1 MEKDELLNIK
11 QTIISNS
18 EYKKWME
25 KISAVENEFALSSD
39 FNNIVALDHGI
50 EHMNRVADNVYK
62 LLEEYNCDKKTCIL
76 GYIAGLIHDIGM
88 IYGKK
93 GHAQNGAEMSKTFL
107 QKLHLLET
115 LDIEIITNAIKNHG
129 SGGENP
135 DVITS
140 FLAIV
145 DKADMCKARS
155 LGKSS
160 PIKCIENYMIKIQ
173 NGILH
178 INYTMPNLKGKEGLY
193 IIPKSIDVPKTLGR
207 NLGLQVK
214 IYINGKCEE
223 FKDRDDYKGQIY
235 QRKE

>member
-1 MEKDELLNIK
+1 MEKNELLNIK
-11 QTIISNS
+11 QTIISNN
-18 EYKKWME
+18 EYRKWME
-25 KISAVENEFALSSD
+25 KISAIEKQFALSSD
-39 FNNIVALDHGI
+39 FNNMVALDHGI

-62 LLEEYNCDKKTCIL
+62 LLKEYNCDRKTCTL

-107 QKLHLLET
+107 TKLHLLDI
-115 LDIEIITNAIKNHG
+115 LDIESIANAIKNHG
-129 SGGENP
+129 SGGDNP

-140 FLAIV
+140 FLTIS
-145 DKADMCKARS
+145 DKADMCKVRS

-160 PIKCIENYMIKIQ
+160 PIKFIENYKLKIQ

-178 INYTMPNLKGKEGLY
+178 IDYTMTDLKGKDGLY
-193 IIPKSIDVPKTLGR
+193 IIPKSIDIPRVLGR